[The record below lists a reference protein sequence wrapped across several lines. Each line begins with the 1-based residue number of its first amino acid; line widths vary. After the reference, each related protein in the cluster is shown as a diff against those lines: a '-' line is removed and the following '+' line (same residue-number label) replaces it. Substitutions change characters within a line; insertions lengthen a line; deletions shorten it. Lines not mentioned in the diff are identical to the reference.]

1 MSVIPWMI
9 VEDVPVVEFMYLL
22 ITQMLG
28 KRYPRRLRSL
38 LLYLCYVI
46 PLCVDHLFIGFERT
60 INRKGSQLC
69 LSRQNICRDKKMI
82 LVSVPAN
89 EGSMG
94 ESVQASTQC

>member
-9 VEDVPVVEFMYLL
+9 VEDVPVVEFIYLL

-60 INRKGSQLC
+60 INRKGSQYC
-69 LSRQNICRDKKMI
+69 LSRQMRVCCDKTFVATKK
-82 LVSVPAN
+82 
-89 EGSMG
+89 
-94 ESVQASTQC
+94 